1 MTDTLRI
8 PPATLALLMSMAS
21 ALWPASASAQQPSVG
36 IQPMADIGQ
45 VHPDS
50 RGSADRG
57 AHDSAAGSRNFDTH
71 DSSPDRLNPLWDTP
85 IASFAPTRE
94 RPIFS
99 PSRRPAIAALPP
111 PVQLPPPPPQQKPRK
126 PPFVLL
132 GAIEGENEEIAL
144 LLEET
149 TKAVVRLR
157 AGQSHSGWTL
167 RTVKGSE
174 AVLQGYQQ
182 TATLVVPNRP
192 TSSSQTPASP

>member
-21 ALWPASASAQQPSVG
+21 ALWPASAGAQQPSLG
-36 IQPMADIGQ
+36 IQPRADIGQ
-45 VHPDS
+45 VHPDI
-50 RGSADRG
+50 RGAADRG
-57 AHDSAAGSRNFDTH
+57 AHGSAAGSRNFDSY
-71 DSSPDRLNPLWDTP
+71 DASRDRLNPLWDTP
-85 IASFAPTRE
+85 ITSFAPTRE

-99 PSRRPAIAALPP
+99 PSRRPAVAALPS

-192 TSSSQTPASP
+192 TGSSQTPASP

>member
-1 MTDTLRI
+1 MSSTLRL
-8 PPATLALLMSMAS
+8 PPATLPALLSIAT
-21 ALWPASASAQQPSVG
+21 AFWPASACAQQISAG
-36 IQPMADIGQ
+36 GQPMADIGQ
-45 VHPDS
+45 VQAGS
-50 RGSADRG
+50 RGSADHGTRG
-57 AHDSAAGSRNFDTH
+57 SIAGSRNFETH
-71 DSSPDRLNPLWDTP
+71 DAAPDRLNPLWDAP

-111 PVQLPPPPPQQKPRK
+111 PVQLPAPPPQQKPRK

-167 RTVKGSE
+167 RAVKGSE

>member
-1 MTDTLRI
+1 MISSLL
-8 PPATLALLMSMAS
+8 PPRTTVAALLCIAS
-21 ALWPASASAQQPSVG
+21 AFWPAGACAQGPSVVV
-36 IQPMADIGQ
+36 QPMADIGQ
-45 VHPDS
+45 GGSP
-50 RGSADRG
+50 GSADRG
-57 AHDSAAGSRNFDTH
+57 THGSIAGSRNFEAH
-71 DSSPDRLNPLWDTP
+71 DASPDRLNPLWDTP

-99 PSRRPAIAALPP
+99 ASRRPAVSALPA

-174 AVLQGYQQ
+174 AVLQGFQQ

-192 TSSSQTPASP
+192 TSSSQTPANP

>member
-1 MTDTLRI
+1 MI
-8 PPATLALLMSMAS
+8 PSLLVQRATLAALLSMAPAFS
-21 ALWPASASAQQPSVG
+21 PASAWAQQSSSAV
-36 IQPMADIGQ
+36 QPMADIGQ
-45 VHPDS
+45 VQA
-50 RGSADRG
+50 GSPGTADRR
-57 AHDSAAGSRNFDTH
+57 A
-71 DSSPDRLNPLWDTP
+71 SPDRLNPLWDRP

-99 PSRRPAIAALPP
+99 PSRRPAIAALPA
-111 PVQLPPPPPQQKPRK
+111 PVQLPPAPPPQKPRK

-167 RTVKGSE
+167 RTVKGRE
-174 AVLQGYQQ
+174 AVLEGYQQ
-182 TATLVVPNRP
+182 TATLVVPNGP
-192 TSSSQTPASP
+192 TGSNQPPASR

>member
-1 MTDTLRI
+1 MV
-8 PPATLALLMSMAS
+8 AALLGIAT
-21 ALWPASASAQQPSVG
+21 AFWPASACAQQPSAG
-36 IQPMADIGQ
+36 THPMADIGQ
-45 VHPDS
+45 LQANS
-50 RGSADRG
+50 RGPADRG
-57 AHDSAAGSRNFDTH
+57 TQSSVAGAQNLEAHDAA
-71 DSSPDRLNPLWDTP
+71 PDRLNPLWDAP

-111 PVQLPPPPPQQKPRK
+111 PVQLPPAPSQQKPRK

-132 GAIEGENEEIAL
+132 GAIEGENEQIAL

-192 TSSSQTPASP
+192 TSSSQTPLNP

>member
-1 MTDTLRI
+1 MI
-8 PPATLALLMSMAS
+8 PSLLIQRATLAALLSMAPAFS
-21 ALWPASASAQQPSVG
+21 PASAWAQQPSSTLR
-36 IQPMADIGQ
+36 PMADIGH
-45 VHPDS
+45 VHAGSP
-50 RGSADRG
+50 GSADRG
-57 AHDSAAGSRNFDTH
+57 A
-71 DSSPDRLNPLWDTP
+71 SPDHLNPLWDRP
-85 IASFAPTRE
+85 MASFAPTRE

-111 PVQLPPPPPQQKPRK
+111 PAQLPLPAPPQKPRK

-167 RTVKGSE
+167 RTVKGRE

-192 TSSSQTPASP
+192 TDTSQTPASP